1 MLAEAEGR
9 VHGVA
14 PEDVHFHEVGS
25 ADALADVCGVA
36 LALEDLD
43 VKRVTCSPL
52 PAPRGFV
59 DTAHGRLPL
68 PAPAT
73 VELLRGAPIYGVDL
87 DVELVTPTGAALLT
101 TLADEFGPLPPMLLE
116 ATGYGAGSREIA
128 SIPNVVRVLVGEPTG
143 QPATA
148 AVSLIE
154 ANIDDL
160 PAELVPDATESCF
173 AAGALDVWATPAQMK
188 KGRPGI
194 VLSALARR
202 ADERAVAEAMLRGTS
217 TLGVRIAH
225 LARWEL
231 ERDVRTVE
239 VGGEPVRVKVGWLD
253 GEVVNVAP
261 EHDDCAAVARR
272 TGRTAKSVWAAAF
285 AAIQQQ
291 VTDEEFDRLT
301 AG

>member
-1 MLAEAEGR
+1 M
-9 VHGVA
+9 
-14 PEDVHFHEVGS
+14 
-25 ADALADVCGVA
+25 A

-101 TLADEFGPLPPMLLE
+101 TLADEFGALPPMLLE

-128 SIPNVVRVLVGEPTG
+128 SIPNVVRVLIGEPTG

-173 AAGALDVWATPAQMK
+173 AAERSTC
-188 KGRPGI
+188 GRRP
-194 VLSALARR
+194 
-202 ADERAVAEAMLRGTS
+202 LR
-217 TLGVRIAH
+217 
-225 LARWEL
+225 
-231 ERDVRTVE
+231 
-239 VGGEPVRVKVGWLD
+239 
-253 GEVVNVAP
+253 
-261 EHDDCAAVARR
+261 
-272 TGRTAKSVWAAAF
+272 
-285 AAIQQQ
+285 
-291 VTDEEFDRLT
+291 
-301 AG
+301 